1 MNGQWIEQ
9 FPKSNEYNLDLEE
22 NTYELEIDNLMGKIP
37 LDSPNFIGTP
47 TAPTA
52 PLGTNTTQLATT
64 EFVQQEIDAYNDSI
78 IIG

>member
-9 FPKSNEYNLDLEE
+9 FPESNKYDLDLEE
-22 NTYELEIDNLMGKIP
+22 TIYELEIDNLMGKIP
-37 LDSPNFIGTP
+37 LDSPAFIGTP

-64 EFVQQEIDAYNDSI
+64 EFVHQEIDAYNESI
-78 IIG
+78 IVE

>member
-9 FPKSNEYNLDLEE
+9 FPESNKYDLDLEE
-22 NTYELEIDNLMGKIP
+22 TIYELEIDNLMGKIP
-37 LDSPNFIGTP
+37 LDSPAFIGTP

-64 EFVQQEIDAYNDSI
+64 EFIHQEIDAYNESI
-78 IIG
+78 IVE

>member
-9 FPKSNEYNLDLEE
+9 FPESNKYDLDLEE
-22 NTYELEIDNLMGKIP
+22 TIYELEIDNLMGKIP
-37 LDSPNFIGTP
+37 LDSPAFIGTP

-64 EFVQQEIDAYNDSI
+64 EFVHQEIDAYNESI
-78 IIG
+78 IIE

>member
-9 FPKSNEYNLDLEE
+9 FPESNKYDLDLEE
-22 NTYELEIDNLMGKIP
+22 TIYELEVDNLMGKIP
-37 LDSPNFIGTP
+37 LDSPAFTGTP

-64 EFVQQEIDAYNDSI
+64 EFVHQEIDAYNESI
-78 IIG
+78 IVE